1 MQSSTTP
8 TTGLANPAPFL
19 ELTTE
24 ETDHVSGGV
33 GPLIVLAVAATLAVM
48 ESCSDSD
55 DSDDSGGEQSED

>member
-8 TTGLANPAPFL
+8 TAGRANPAPFR
-19 ELTTE
+19 ELTTA

-33 GPLIVLAVAATLAVM
+33 IPIVALAAAAALALM